1 MLKYF
6 LPSKI
11 FPDLHWNIFS
21 LPDFP
26 GRIPGATTWVT
37 SRPPPFPTRSSSFS
51 AAALACSPPALSRLV
66 SQIFSHFLLKY
77 FQPLDLVKNRMQ
89 VTKTAGG
96 TKPSTL
102 SVISGVI
109 RNEGIGTLYNGLSA
123 GLLRQATYTTTRYYE
138 NIRILN
144 IKY

>member
-1 MLKYF
+1 MGDVKTATIPNSIKF
-6 LPSKI
+6 LFGGSSGMFATCFVQVSFPNI
-11 FPDLHWNIFS
+11 FPLFIE
-21 LPDFP
+21 
-26 GRIPGATTWVT
+26 
-37 SRPPPFPTRSSSFS
+37 
-51 AAALACSPPALSRLV
+51 
-66 SQIFSHFLLKY
+66 IFSHFLLKY

-96 TKPSTL
+96 AKPSTL

>member
-1 MLKYF
+1 
-6 LPSKI
+6 
-11 FPDLHWNIFS
+11 
-21 LPDFP
+21 
-26 GRIPGATTWVT
+26 
-37 SRPPPFPTRSSSFS
+37 
-51 AAALACSPPALSRLV
+51 
-66 SQIFSHFLLKY
+66 
-77 FQPLDLVKNRMQ
+77 MQ

-96 TKPSTL
+96 AKPSTL

-144 IKY
+144 IEY